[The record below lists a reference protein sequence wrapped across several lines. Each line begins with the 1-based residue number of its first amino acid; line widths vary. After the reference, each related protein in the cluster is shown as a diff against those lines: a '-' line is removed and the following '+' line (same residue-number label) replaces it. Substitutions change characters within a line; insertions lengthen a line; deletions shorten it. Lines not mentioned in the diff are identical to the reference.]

1 MIYYLI
7 MFFVVEGYVKICF
20 FFTSSRAKV
29 IIATFNISLGG
40 IPHQFGAGFYVLLH
54 GLMREPTM
62 HLTVHVRFF
71 EMPIES
77 RGFERMRE
85 IH

>member
-1 MIYYLI
+1 MKKPLHRYLSTNS
-7 MFFVVEGYVKICF
+7 VQD
-20 FFTSSRAKV
+20 S
-29 IIATFNISLGG
+29 
-40 IPHQFGAGFYVLLH
+40 VLLH

-77 RGFERMRE
+77 TGFERMRG
-85 IH
+85 ICRRHIPIP